1 MIQIENLNISN
12 KQQLINYFQKCQED
26 RTILRDGL
34 RNPDNEQ
41 IAWYKNEVQND
52 DGISALAKKNHL
64 NEEMIEELKKLTK
77 NNENVSAK
85 FCCWIHFQLKDLAKK
100 DFVVMR
106 ELNKHAE
113 DMIEVLEKFGYKF
126 VSVAPELTNEL
137 TTLAQEQKAIGFS
150 VCRNAWMKEPDPL
163 QEIQRRP
170 EGLNTIFCEIKG
182 TNCIANYAEDL
193 FKLRRSLSDCI
204 VINGKIPNPT
214 VDEGR
219 QEVKGI
225 VKPVLQRFLREKRI
239 TGNDAK
245 VLKALCCRYFSQVSK
260 EKVGTLL
267 YYGSITEK
275 KEIQL
280 LDFAKELPIDVIIL
294 NHAKEES
301 YDFKGDFMVIEEEF
315 ASPLAQF
322 PEEVL
327 ATGAASVEKTL
338 DQVLYGDENFSRPN
352 QYSDV
357 ESIILNVTKEDVTG
371 LWSEAIKMRTGYGIE
386 NGKVIVPTLYAQIT
400 GLGNFSKRS
409 YIDFVSDL
417 TQNSMCF
424 VTEALEISPIKLK
437 GDSSLKTM
445 SDKHFNKKFAEKVLS
460 MTPLS
465 ILSQE
470 KQNLLVEKA
479 NEMIKKYKFNSIW
492 DVLTFAGILF
502 AIPEALAQ
510 LIHVWDLTKVNPKI
524 VMVLTGTRKLESKEE
539 VMLQYLHA
547 IGFDVLLFVP
557 TGYGLVTEDLLRSGL
572 QKIDLSNYNFSIQY
586 SEIVSNRKGLLNRL
600 FHRLAK

>member
-52 DGISALAKKNHL
+52 DGLSALAKKNHL

-126 VSVAPELTNEL
+126 VSVAPELTKEL

-371 LWSEAIKMRTGYGIE
+371 LWSEEIKMRTGYGIE

-524 VMVLTGTRKLESKEE
+524 VMVLTDTRKLESKEE

>member
-52 DGISALAKKNHL
+52 DGLSALAKKNHL

-113 DMIEVLEKFGYKF
+113 DMVEVLEKFGYKF
-126 VSVAPELTNEL
+126 VSVAPELTKEL
-137 TTLAQEQKAIGFS
+137 TTLAQKQKAIGFS

-214 VDEGR
+214 VYEGR

-225 VKPVLQRFLREKRI
+225 AKPVLQRFLREKRI

-260 EKVGTLL
+260 AKVGTLL

-280 LDFAKELPIDVIIL
+280 LDFAKELPMDVIIL

-322 PEEVL
+322 PDEVL

-371 LWSEAIKMRTGYGIE
+371 LWSEEIKMRTGYGIE

-445 SDKHFNKKFAEKVLS
+445 SDKHFNKKFTEKVLS

-470 KQNLLVEKA
+470 KQNLLIEKA

-492 DVLTFAGILF
+492 DVLNFAGILF

>member
-52 DGISALAKKNHL
+52 GGLSALAKKKHL

-100 DFVVMR
+100 DFVVTR
-106 ELNKHAE
+106 ELSKHAE
-113 DMIEVLEKFGYKF
+113 DMVEVLEKFDYKF
-126 VSVAPELTNEL
+126 VSVVPEIAKEL
-137 TTLAQEQKAIGFS
+137 ITLVQEQKAIGFS

-225 VKPVLQRFLREKRI
+225 AKPVLQRFLREKRI

-260 EKVGTLL
+260 AKVETLL

-280 LDFAKELPIDVIIL
+280 LDFAKELPMDVIIL

-322 PEEVL
+322 PDEVL

-352 QYSDV
+352 QYSEV

-371 LWSEAIKMRTGYGIE
+371 LWDEEIKMRTGYGIE
-386 NGKVIVPTLYAQIT
+386 DGKVIVPTLYAQIT
-400 GLGNFSKRS
+400 GLGNSSKRS
-409 YIDFVSDL
+409 YIDFVSAL

-470 KQNLLVEKA
+470 KQNLLIEKA
-479 NEMIKKYKFNSIW
+479 NEVIKKYKFNSIW

-572 QKIDLSNYNFSIQY
+572 QKIDLGNYNFSIQY

>member
-52 DGISALAKKNHL
+52 GGLSALAKKNHL

-100 DFVVMR
+100 DFVVTR

-113 DMIEVLEKFGYKF
+113 DMVEVLEKFDYKF
-126 VSVAPELTNEL
+126 VSVAPELTKEL
-137 TTLAQEQKAIGFS
+137 TILAQEQKAIGFS

-193 FKLRRSLSDCI
+193 FRLRRSLSGCI

-260 EKVGTLL
+260 AKVGTLL

-280 LDFAKELPIDVIIL
+280 LDFAKELPMDVIIL

-301 YDFKGDFMVIEEEF
+301 YDFKGDFMVIKEEF

-322 PEEVL
+322 PDEVL

-371 LWSEAIKMRTGYGIE
+371 LWDEEIKMRTGYGIE

-400 GLGNFSKRS
+400 GLGNSSKRS
-409 YIDFVSDL
+409 YIDFVSAL

-424 VTEALEISPIKLK
+424 VTETLEISPIKLK

-470 KQNLLVEKA
+470 KQNLLIEKT
-479 NEMIKKYKFNSIW
+479 NEVIKKYKFNSIW

-524 VMVLTGTRKLESKEE
+524 VMILTGTRKLEPKEE

-572 QKIDLSNYNFSIQY
+572 QKIDLGNYNFSIQY
-586 SEIVSNRKGLLNRL
+586 SEVVSNRKGLLNRL

>member
-52 DGISALAKKNHL
+52 GGLSALAKKNYL

-77 NNENVSAK
+77 NNENVSAR

-100 DFVVMR
+100 DFVVTR

-113 DMIEVLEKFGYKF
+113 DMVEVLEKFGYKF
-126 VSVAPELTNEL
+126 VSVAPELTKEL

-204 VINGKIPNPT
+204 VISGKIPNPT
-214 VDEGR
+214 VDEGK
-219 QEVKGI
+219 QEVSGI
-225 VKPVLQRFLREKRI
+225 AKPVLQRFLREKRI

-245 VLKALCCRYFSQVSK
+245 VLKALCCRYFRQVSK
-260 EKVGTLL
+260 AKVGTLL

-280 LDFAKELPIDVIIL
+280 LDFAKELPMDVIIL

-301 YDFKGDFMVIEEEF
+301 YNFRGDFMVIEEEF

-371 LWSEAIKMRTGYGIE
+371 LWGEEIKMRTGYGIE

-400 GLGNFSKRS
+400 GLGNSSKRS
-409 YIDFVSDL
+409 YIDFVSAL

-470 KQNLLVEKA
+470 KQTLLVEKA

-492 DVLTFAGILF
+492 DVLNFAGILF

-547 IGFDVLLFVP
+547 IGFDVLLFIP

-572 QKIDLSNYNFSIQY
+572 QKIDLCNYNFSIQY

>member
-52 DGISALAKKNHL
+52 GGLSALTKKNHL

-100 DFVVMR
+100 DFVVTR

-113 DMIEVLEKFGYKF
+113 DMVEVLEKFGYKF
-126 VSVAPELTNEL
+126 VSVAPELTKEL
-137 TTLAQEQKAIGFS
+137 TTLSQEQKAIGFS
-150 VCRNAWMKEPDPL
+150 VCRNAWMKEPDLL

-219 QEVKGI
+219 QEVNGI

-371 LWSEAIKMRTGYGIE
+371 LWSEEIKMRTGYGIE

>member
-52 DGISALAKKNHL
+52 DGLSALAKKNYL

-100 DFVVMR
+100 NFVVMR

-113 DMIEVLEKFGYKF
+113 DMVEVLEKFGYKF
-126 VSVAPELTNEL
+126 VSVAPELTKEL

-371 LWSEAIKMRTGYGIE
+371 LWGEEIKMRTGYGIE

-470 KQNLLVEKA
+470 KQNLLIEKA

-502 AIPEALAQ
+502 AIPEALVQ

>member
-77 NNENVSAK
+77 NNENVSSK

-245 VLKALCCRYFSQVSK
+245 VLKALCCRYFNQVSK

-371 LWSEAIKMRTGYGIE
+371 LWSEEIKMRTGYGIE

>member
-52 DGISALAKKNHL
+52 DGLSALAKKNYL

-100 DFVVMR
+100 NFVVMR

-113 DMIEVLEKFGYKF
+113 DMVEVLEKFGYKF
-126 VSVAPELTNEL
+126 VSVAPELTKEL

-301 YDFKGDFMVIEEEF
+301 YDFKGDFMVVEEEF

-371 LWSEAIKMRTGYGIE
+371 LWSEEIKMRTGYGIE

-586 SEIVSNRKGLLNRL
+586 SEIVSNRKGLLDRL

>member
-52 DGISALAKKNHL
+52 DGLSALAKKNYL

-100 DFVVMR
+100 NFVVMR

-113 DMIEVLEKFGYKF
+113 DMVEVIEKFGYKF
-126 VSVAPELTNEL
+126 VSVAPELTKEL

-371 LWSEAIKMRTGYGIE
+371 LWSEEIKMRTGYGIE

-424 VTEALEISPIKLK
+424 VTEVLEISPIKLK

-524 VMVLTGTRKLESKEE
+524 VMVLIGTRKLESKEE

-586 SEIVSNRKGLLNRL
+586 LEIVSNRKGLLNRL

>member
-267 YYGSITEK
+267 YYGSIMEK

-371 LWSEAIKMRTGYGIE
+371 LWSEEIKMRTGYRIE

>member
-41 IAWYKNEVQND
+41 IAWYKNEVQN
-52 DGISALAKKNHL
+52 GGGLLALAKKNYL

-113 DMIEVLEKFGYKF
+113 DMVEVLEKFDYKF
-126 VSVAPELTNEL
+126 VIVAPELTKEL
-137 TTLAQEQKAIGFS
+137 TTLVQEQKAIGFS

-219 QEVKGI
+219 QEVNRI

-239 TGNDAK
+239 TGNNAK

-260 EKVGTLL
+260 AKVGTLL

-280 LDFAKELPIDVIIL
+280 LDFAKELPMDVIIL

-322 PEEVL
+322 PDEVL

-357 ESIILNVTKEDVTG
+357 ESIILNVTKEDVTD
-371 LWSEAIKMRTGYGIE
+371 LWGEEIKMRTGYGIE

-400 GLGNFSKRS
+400 GLGNSSKRS

>member
-52 DGISALAKKNHL
+52 GGISALAKKNHL

-100 DFVVMR
+100 DFVVTR

-113 DMIEVLEKFGYKF
+113 DMVEVLEKFGYKF
-126 VSVAPELTNEL
+126 ISVAPELTKEL

-182 TNCIANYAEDL
+182 TNCIANYVEDL

-225 VKPVLQRFLREKRI
+225 AKPVLQRFLREKRI

-260 EKVGTLL
+260 AKVGTLL

-280 LDFAKELPIDVIIL
+280 LDFAKELPMDVIIL

-322 PEEVL
+322 PDEVL

-371 LWSEAIKMRTGYGIE
+371 LWGEEIKMRTGYGIE

-409 YIDFVSDL
+409 YIDFVSAL

-470 KQNLLVEKA
+470 KQNLLIEKA
-479 NEMIKKYKFNSIW
+479 NEVIKKYKFNSIW

>member
-52 DGISALAKKNHL
+52 GGLSALAKKNHL
-64 NEEMIEELKKLTK
+64 NEEMIEEMATLAK
-77 NNENVSAK
+77 NNENVNAK

-100 DFVVMR
+100 NFVVAR

-113 DMIEVLEKFGYKF
+113 EMVEVLEKFGYKF
-126 VSVAPELTNEL
+126 VSVAPELTKEL
-137 TTLAQEQKAIGFS
+137 NTLAKEQKAIGFS
-150 VCRNAWMKEPDPL
+150 VCRNAWMKEPAPL
-163 QEIQRRP
+163 QEIQKRP
-170 EGLNTIFCEIKG
+170 EGLNTVFCEIKG

-193 FKLRRSLSDCI
+193 FKLRRSLDNCI

-214 VDEGR
+214 VDEGN
-219 QEVKGI
+219 QEVHGI
-225 VKPVLQRFLREKRI
+225 VKAVLQRFLREKRI

-267 YYGSITEK
+267 YYGSVTEK

-280 LDFAKELPIDVIIL
+280 LDFAKELPMDVIIL

-322 PEEVL
+322 PDKVL

-371 LWSEAIKMRTGYGIE
+371 LWGEEIKMRTGYGIE

-400 GLGNFSKRS
+400 GLGNSSKRS

-470 KQNLLVEKA
+470 KQNLLIEKA

-492 DVLTFAGILF
+492 DVLNFVGILF

>member
-52 DGISALAKKNHL
+52 GGISALAKKNNL

-100 DFVVMR
+100 DFVVTR

-113 DMIEVLEKFGYKF
+113 DMVEVLEKFGYKF
-126 VSVAPELTNEL
+126 ISVAPELTKEL

-182 TNCIANYAEDL
+182 TNCIANYVEDL

-225 VKPVLQRFLREKRI
+225 AKPVLQRFLREKRI

-260 EKVGTLL
+260 AKVGTLL

-280 LDFAKELPIDVIIL
+280 LDFAKELPMDVIIL

-322 PEEVL
+322 PDEVL

-338 DQVLYGDENFSRPN
+338 DQVLYGDENFSRSN

-371 LWSEAIKMRTGYGIE
+371 LWGEEIKMRTGYGIE

-409 YIDFVSDL
+409 YIDFVSAL

-470 KQNLLVEKA
+470 KQNLLIEKA
-479 NEMIKKYKFNSIW
+479 NEVIKKYKFNSIW

>member
-52 DGISALAKKNHL
+52 DGLSALAKKNYL

-100 DFVVMR
+100 NFVVMR

-113 DMIEVLEKFGYKF
+113 DMVEVLEKFGYKF
-126 VSVAPELTNEL
+126 VSVAPELTKEL

-371 LWSEAIKMRTGYGIE
+371 LWSEEIKMRTGYGIE

-524 VMVLTGTRKLESKEE
+524 VMVLIGTRKLESKEE

-586 SEIVSNRKGLLNRL
+586 SEIVSNRKSLLNRL

>member
-52 DGISALAKKNHL
+52 DGLSALAKKDHL

-322 PEEVL
+322 PNEVL

-357 ESIILNVTKEDVTG
+357 ESIILNVTKEDVAG
-371 LWSEAIKMRTGYGIE
+371 LWSEEIKMRTGYGIE

-400 GLGNFSKRS
+400 GLGNSSKRS
-409 YIDFVSDL
+409 YIDFVSEL

-465 ILSQE
+465 IISQE
-470 KQNLLVEKA
+470 KQNLLIEKA

-492 DVLTFAGILF
+492 DVLNFAGILF

>member
-52 DGISALAKKNHL
+52 GGLSALAKKNHL

-100 DFVVMR
+100 DFVVTR

-113 DMIEVLEKFGYKF
+113 DMVEVLEKFGYKF
-126 VSVAPELTNEL
+126 VSVAPELTKEL

-371 LWSEAIKMRTGYGIE
+371 LWSEEIKMRTGYGIE

-547 IGFDVLLFVP
+547 ETKTQVCR
-557 TGYGLVTEDLLRSGL
+557 YDLEEVFSMETAIVVGE
-572 QKIDLSNYNFSIQY
+572 IYNYNGEWKFQPV
-586 SEIVSNRKGLLNRL
+586 EKGFNGG
-600 FHRLAK
+600 LAALCAFYGVDVDS

>member
-52 DGISALAKKNHL
+52 DGLSALAKKNHL

-126 VSVAPELTNEL
+126 VSVALELTNEL

-371 LWSEAIKMRTGYGIE
+371 LWSEEIKMRTGYGIE

>member
-52 DGISALAKKNHL
+52 GGISALAKKNHL

-100 DFVVMR
+100 DFVVTR

-113 DMIEVLEKFGYKF
+113 DMVEVLEKFGYKF
-126 VSVAPELTNEL
+126 ISVAPELTKEL

-225 VKPVLQRFLREKRI
+225 AKPVLQRFLREKRI

-260 EKVGTLL
+260 AKVGTLL

-280 LDFAKELPIDVIIL
+280 LDFAKELPMDVIIL

-322 PEEVL
+322 PDEVL

-338 DQVLYGDENFSRPN
+338 DQVLYGDENFSRSN

-371 LWSEAIKMRTGYGIE
+371 LWGEEIKMRTGYGIE

-409 YIDFVSDL
+409 YIDFVSAL

-470 KQNLLVEKA
+470 KQNLLIEKA
-479 NEMIKKYKFNSIW
+479 NEVIKKYKFNSIW

>member
-52 DGISALAKKNHL
+52 DGLSALAKKNYL

-77 NNENVSAK
+77 NNENISAK

-100 DFVVMR
+100 NFVVMR

-113 DMIEVLEKFGYKF
+113 DMVEVLEKFGYKF
-126 VSVAPELTNEL
+126 VSVAPELTKEL
-137 TTLAQEQKAIGFS
+137 TILAQEQKAIGFS

-371 LWSEAIKMRTGYGIE
+371 LWSEEIKMRTGYGIE

>member
-1 MIQIENLNISN
+1 MIQIENLNISS

-52 DGISALAKKNHL
+52 GGLSALAKKNHL

-100 DFVVMR
+100 DFVVTR

-113 DMIEVLEKFGYKF
+113 DMVEVLEKFGYKF
-126 VSVAPELTNEL
+126 VSVAPELTKEL

-214 VDEGR
+214 VDDGR

-371 LWSEAIKMRTGYGIE
+371 LWSEEIKMRTGYGIE

>member
-1 MIQIENLNISN
+1 MIQIENLNINN

-52 DGISALAKKNHL
+52 GGISALAKKNHL

-77 NNENVSAK
+77 NNENVSAR

-100 DFVVMR
+100 DFVVTR

-113 DMIEVLEKFGYKF
+113 DMVEVLEKFDYKF
-126 VSVAPELTNEL
+126 VSIAPELTKEL

-225 VKPVLQRFLREKRI
+225 AKPVLQRFIREKRI

-260 EKVGTLL
+260 TKVGTLL

-280 LDFAKELPIDVIIL
+280 LDFAKELPMDVIIL

-322 PEEVL
+322 PNEVL

-352 QYSDV
+352 QYNEV

-371 LWSEAIKMRTGYGIE
+371 LWDEEIKMRTGYGIE

-409 YIDFVSDL
+409 YIDFVSAL

-470 KQNLLVEKA
+470 KQNLLIEKA

-572 QKIDLSNYNFSIQY
+572 QKIDLGNYNFSIQY

>member
-52 DGISALAKKNHL
+52 GGISALAKKNHL

-100 DFVVMR
+100 DFVVTR

-113 DMIEVLEKFGYKF
+113 DMVEVLEKFGYKF
-126 VSVAPELTNEL
+126 ISVAPELTKEL
-137 TTLAQEQKAIGFS
+137 TTLAQEQKAMGFS
-150 VCRNAWMKEPDPL
+150 VCINAWMKEPDPL

-225 VKPVLQRFLREKRI
+225 AKPVLQRFLREKRI

-260 EKVGTLL
+260 AKVGTLL

-280 LDFAKELPIDVIIL
+280 LDFAKELPMDVIIL

-322 PEEVL
+322 PNEVL

-371 LWSEAIKMRTGYGIE
+371 LWGEEIKMRTGYGIE

-409 YIDFVSDL
+409 YIDFVSAL

-470 KQNLLVEKA
+470 KQNLLIEKA
-479 NEMIKKYKFNSIW
+479 NEVIKKYKFNSIW

>member
-1 MIQIENLNISN
+1 MIQIEKLNINN

-52 DGISALAKKNHL
+52 GGLSALAKKNHL

-100 DFVVMR
+100 DFVVTR
-106 ELNKHAE
+106 ELSKHAE
-113 DMIEVLEKFGYKF
+113 DMVEVLEKFGYKF
-126 VSVAPELTNEL
+126 VSVAPEIAKEL
-137 TTLAQEQKAIGFS
+137 ITLAQEQKAIGFS

-225 VKPVLQRFLREKRI
+225 AKPVLQRFIREKRI

-260 EKVGTLL
+260 TKVGTLL

-280 LDFAKELPIDVIIL
+280 LDFAKELPMDVIIL

-322 PEEVL
+322 PDEVL

-352 QYSDV
+352 QYSEV

-371 LWSEAIKMRTGYGIE
+371 LWDEEIKMRTGYGIE

-409 YIDFVSDL
+409 YIDFVSAL

-470 KQNLLVEKA
+470 KQNLLIEKA
-479 NEMIKKYKFNSIW
+479 NEVIKKYKFNSIW

-524 VMVLTGTRKLESKEE
+524 VMVLTGTRKLEPKEE

-572 QKIDLSNYNFSIQY
+572 QKIDLGNYNFSIQY

>member
-12 KQQLINYFQKCQED
+12 KQQLINYFQKCHED

-52 DGISALAKKNHL
+52 GGISALAKKNHL

-100 DFVVMR
+100 DFVVTR

-113 DMIEVLEKFGYKF
+113 DMVEVLEKFGYKF
-126 VSVAPELTNEL
+126 VSVAPELTKEL

-193 FKLRRSLSDCI
+193 FRLRRSLSDCI

-260 EKVGTLL
+260 AKVGTLL

-280 LDFAKELPIDVIIL
+280 LDFAKELPMDVIIL

-322 PEEVL
+322 PDEVL

-371 LWSEAIKMRTGYGIE
+371 LWGEEIKMRTGYGIE

-409 YIDFVSDL
+409 YIDFVSAL

-470 KQNLLVEKA
+470 KQNLLIEKA
-479 NEMIKKYKFNSIW
+479 NEVIKKYKFNSIW

>member
-113 DMIEVLEKFGYKF
+113 DMVEVLEKFGYKF
-126 VSVAPELTNEL
+126 VSVAPELTKEL

-371 LWSEAIKMRTGYGIE
+371 LWSEEIKMRTGYGIE

>member
-1 MIQIENLNISN
+1 MIQIENLNINN

-52 DGISALAKKNHL
+52 GGLSALAKKNHL

-85 FCCWIHFQLKDLAKK
+85 FCCWVHFQLKDLAKK
-100 DFVVMR
+100 DFVVTR

-113 DMIEVLEKFGYKF
+113 DMVEVLEKFGYKF
-126 VSVAPELTNEL
+126 VSVAPELTKEL

-225 VKPVLQRFLREKRI
+225 AKPVLQRFLREKRI

-260 EKVGTLL
+260 AKVGTLL

-315 ASPLAQF
+315 ASPLAHF
-322 PEEVL
+322 PDEVL

-371 LWSEAIKMRTGYGIE
+371 LWGEEIKMRTGYGIE

-409 YIDFVSDL
+409 YIDFVSAL

-424 VTEALEISPIKLK
+424 VTETLEISPIKLK

-470 KQNLLVEKA
+470 KQTLLVEKA

-586 SEIVSNRKGLLNRL
+586 SEIVSIRKGLLNRL

>member
-64 NEEMIEELKKLTK
+64 NEEMIEELKKLIK

-371 LWSEAIKMRTGYGIE
+371 LWSEEIKMRTGYGIE

>member
-52 DGISALAKKNHL
+52 DGLSALAKKNHL

-100 DFVVMR
+100 DFVVTR

-113 DMIEVLEKFGYKF
+113 DMVEVLEKFGYKF
-126 VSVAPELTNEL
+126 VSVAPELTKEL

-214 VDEGR
+214 VNEGR

-371 LWSEAIKMRTGYGIE
+371 LWSEEIKMRTGYGIE

-470 KQNLLVEKA
+470 KKNLLVEKA

-547 IGFDVLLFVP
+547 IGLDVLLFIP

>member
-52 DGISALAKKNHL
+52 DGLSALAKKNYL

-100 DFVVMR
+100 NFVVMR

-113 DMIEVLEKFGYKF
+113 DMVEVLEKFGYKF
-126 VSVAPELTNEL
+126 VSVAPELTKEL

-182 TNCIANYAEDL
+182 TNCIANYAADL

-371 LWSEAIKMRTGYGIE
+371 LWSEEIKMRTGYGIE

-524 VMVLTGTRKLESKEE
+524 VMVLIGTRKLESKEE

>member
-52 DGISALAKKNHL
+52 GGLSALAKKNHL

-100 DFVVMR
+100 DFVVTR

-113 DMIEVLEKFGYKF
+113 DMVEVLEKFGYKF
-126 VSVAPELTNEL
+126 VSVAPELTKEL

-327 ATGAASVEKTL
+327 ATGAASAEKTL

-371 LWSEAIKMRTGYGIE
+371 LWSEEIKMRTGYGIE

-445 SDKHFNKKFAEKVLS
+445 SDKHFNKKFAVKVLS

>member
-1 MIQIENLNISN
+1 
-12 KQQLINYFQKCQED
+12 
-26 RTILRDGL
+26 
-34 RNPDNEQ
+34 
-41 IAWYKNEVQND
+41 
-52 DGISALAKKNHL
+52 
-64 NEEMIEELKKLTK
+64 MIEELKKLTK

-182 TNCIANYAEDL
+182 TKCIANYAEDL

-371 LWSEAIKMRTGYGIE
+371 LWSEEIKMRTGYGIE

-424 VTEALEISPIKLK
+424 VTEALEISPVSYTHLT
-437 GDSSLKTM
+437 LPT
-445 SDKHFNKKFAEKVLS
+445 
-460 MTPLS
+460 
-465 ILSQE
+465 
-470 KQNLLVEKA
+470 KA
-479 NEMIKKYKFNSIW
+479 
-492 DVLTFAGILF
+492 
-502 AIPEALAQ
+502 
-510 LIHVWDLTKVNPKI
+510 
-524 VMVLTGTRKLESKEE
+524 
-539 VMLQYLHA
+539 
-547 IGFDVLLFVP
+547 
-557 TGYGLVTEDLLRSGL
+557 
-572 QKIDLSNYNFSIQY
+572 
-586 SEIVSNRKGLLNRL
+586 
-600 FHRLAK
+600 

>member
-1 MIQIENLNISN
+1 MIQIENLNISS

-52 DGISALAKKNHL
+52 GGLSALAKKNHL

-100 DFVVMR
+100 DFVVTR

-113 DMIEVLEKFGYKF
+113 DMVEVLEKFGYKF
-126 VSVAPELTNEL
+126 VSVAPELTKEL

-371 LWSEAIKMRTGYGIE
+371 LWSEEIKMRTGYGIE

>member
-52 DGISALAKKNHL
+52 GGLSALAKKNHL

-77 NNENVSAK
+77 NNENVRAK

-113 DMIEVLEKFGYKF
+113 DMVEVLEKFGYKF
-126 VSVAPELTNEL
+126 VSVAPELTKEL
-137 TTLAQEQKAIGFS
+137 TTLVQEQKAIGFS

-239 TGNDAK
+239 AGNDAK

-260 EKVGTLL
+260 VKVGTLM
-267 YYGSITEK
+267 YYGSISEK

-280 LDFAKELPIDVIIL
+280 LDFAKELPMDVIIL

-371 LWSEAIKMRTGYGIE
+371 LWGEEIKMRTGYGIE

-400 GLGNFSKRS
+400 GLGNSSKRS

-437 GDSSLKTM
+437 GDNSLKTM
-445 SDKHFNKKFAEKVLS
+445 SDKRFNKKFAEKVLS

-470 KQNLLVEKA
+470 KQNLLIEKA

-600 FHRLAK
+600 FHRLER

>member
-1 MIQIENLNISN
+1 MIQIENLNISS

-52 DGISALAKKNHL
+52 GGLSALAKKNHL

-100 DFVVMR
+100 DFVVTR

-113 DMIEVLEKFGYKF
+113 DMVEVLEKFGYKF
-126 VSVAPELTNEL
+126 VSVAPELTKEL

-275 KEIQL
+275 KEIQP

-371 LWSEAIKMRTGYGIE
+371 LWSEEIKMRTGYGIE

>member
-52 DGISALAKKNHL
+52 DGLSALAKKNHL

-113 DMIEVLEKFGYKF
+113 DMVEVLEKFGYKF
-126 VSVAPELTNEL
+126 VRVAPELTKEL

-150 VCRNAWMKEPDPL
+150 ICRNAWMKEPDPL

-219 QEVKGI
+219 QEVKEI

-322 PEEVL
+322 PDEVL

-371 LWSEAIKMRTGYGIE
+371 LWSEEIKMRTGYGIE

-400 GLGNFSKRS
+400 GLGNSSKRS

-460 MTPLS
+460 MTSLS

-470 KQNLLVEKA
+470 KQNLLIEKA

-557 TGYGLVTEDLLRSGL
+557 TGYGLVTEDLLRSRL

>member
-52 DGISALAKKNHL
+52 GGLSALAKKNHL

-100 DFVVMR
+100 DFVVTR

-113 DMIEVLEKFGYKF
+113 DMVEVLEKFGYKF
-126 VSVAPELTNEL
+126 VSVAPELTKEL

-150 VCRNAWMKEPDPL
+150 VCRNAWMKDPDLL

-371 LWSEAIKMRTGYGIE
+371 LWSEEIKMRTGYGIE

>member
-52 DGISALAKKNHL
+52 DGLSALAKKNHL

-113 DMIEVLEKFGYKF
+113 DMVEVLEKFGYKF
-126 VSVAPELTNEL
+126 ISVAPELTKEL

-225 VKPVLQRFLREKRI
+225 VKPVLQRFLREKGI

-260 EKVGTLL
+260 AKVGTLL

-280 LDFAKELPIDVIIL
+280 LDFAKELPMDVIIL

-322 PEEVL
+322 PDEVL

-371 LWSEAIKMRTGYGIE
+371 LWSEEIKMRTGYGIE

-409 YIDFVSDL
+409 YIDFVSAL